1 MISRRFAIVALAIG
15 IASFSGLAQTNP
27 AGVPNFHQVNDHVY
41 RGAQPTDQ
49 GFQSLSKLGVKTVI
63 DLREAGDRSVS
74 ERKVVEAAGMRYIAI
89 PFQGMSAPSPANVAK
104 VLALFDDASAG
115 PVFVHCRRGADRTG
129 TVVACYRIAH
139 DHWDNQKALHEAKS
153 FGMSWTEVA
162 MHHYVLRYQPQVNT
176 AAGMATA
183 AGSSN

>member
-1 MISRRFAIVALAIG
+1 MISRRFAIAVVAIG
-15 IASFSGLAQTNP
+15 IASLPGFAQTNV
-27 AGVPNFHQVNDHVY
+27 AGVPNFHRVNDHVY

-49 GFQSLSKLGVKTVI
+49 GFQSLAKLGVKTII
-63 DLREAGDRSVS
+63 DLREPGDRSLS
-74 ERKVVEAAGMRYIAI
+74 ERKAVEATGMRYVTI
-89 PFQGMSAPSPANVAK
+89 PFRGMSAPSPSDVVK

-139 DHWDNQKALHEAKS
+139 DGWDNQKALQEAKS

-176 AAGMATA
+176 AGLAAA
-183 AGSSN
+183 AGPSN

>member
-1 MISRRFAIVALAIG
+1 
-15 IASFSGLAQTNP
+15 
-27 AGVPNFHQVNDHVY
+27 
-41 RGAQPTDQ
+41 
-49 GFQSLSKLGVKTVI
+49 
-63 DLREAGDRSVS
+63 
-74 ERKVVEAAGMRYIAI
+74 MRYVTI
-89 PFQGMSAPSPANVAK
+89 PFRGMSAPSPSDVVK

-139 DHWDNQKALHEAKS
+139 DGWDNQKALQEAKS

-176 AAGMATA
+176 AGLAAA
-183 AGSSN
+183 AGPSN